1 MIPNE
6 IAGDCRIKWER
17 IRRAMQREKADAC
30 LLATGVNLYYLTGR
44 IFSGWL
50 YLPVEADPICFVKR
64 PAGMEGERVRYVRK
78 PEQIADLL
86 PDFGLRRPA
95 KLLLEADE
103 ITHSDY
109 ERLRAALRPEAT
121 GNASAIVRA
130 SRMIKTPWEIG
141 QFRISAERHAQ
152 TYAAVPQCFRQGMT
166 DLEFQYE
173 IERRMRLNGSLGIF
187 RAFGDMDI
195 FMGSILAGDNAQ
207 APSPYDFALGGAGAS
222 PSIPIGASGL
232 KLAEGMSVMVDMAG
246 NYTAYMTDMS
256 RTFAVGR
263 LPQRACDMHR
273 ASIDIVQEL
282 EARLR
287 PGAACSELYNA
298 AAGMADKAGLSDY
311 FMGVRQQAAF
321 VGHGIGLHINELP
334 VLSPRSKDELHPGC
348 VIALEPK
355 FVLPG
360 VGALGIEDS
369 YVITQAGAERL
380 TTAERELKE
389 LA

>member
-1 MIPNE
+1 MIQNE
-6 IAGDCRIKWER
+6 VANDCRIKWER
-17 IRRAMQREKADAC
+17 IRQAMQSEGADAC
-30 LLATGVNLYYLTGR
+30 LLSTGLNLYYMTGR

-50 YLPVEADPICFVKR
+50 YLAVDADPICFVKR
-64 PAGMEGERVRYVRK
+64 PVGIEGDRLRYVRK

-86 PDFGLRRPA
+86 SDFGLPRPT

-109 ERLRAALRPEAT
+109 ERLLAALSPSAT
-121 GNASAIVRA
+121 GNASAIMRA

-141 QFRISAERHAQ
+141 QFRISAERHAL
-152 TYAAVPQCFRQGMT
+152 TYAAIPECFREGMT

-207 APSPYDFALGGAGAS
+207 EPSPYDFALGGAGAS

-232 KLAEGMSVMVDMAG
+232 KLVSGMSVMVDMAG
-246 NYTAYMTDMS
+246 NYTAYMTDMT
-256 RTFAVGR
+256 RTFAVGK
-263 LPQRACDMHR
+263 LPQLAYDMHQ
-273 ASIDIVQEL
+273 AAINILQEL
-282 EARLR
+282 EIRLR
-287 PGAACSELYNA
+287 PGAACSELYKIA
-298 AAGMADKAGLSDY
+298 ARMAEKARMTDY
-311 FMGVRQQAAF
+311 FMGAKQQAAF
-321 VGHGIGLHINELP
+321 VGHGIGLHINEPP
-334 VLSPRSKDELHPGC
+334 VISPRSKDELHPGC

-355 FVLPG
+355 FVLPS

-369 YVITQAGAERL
+369 YVITDAGAERL
-380 TTAERELKE
+380 TQVERDLKA